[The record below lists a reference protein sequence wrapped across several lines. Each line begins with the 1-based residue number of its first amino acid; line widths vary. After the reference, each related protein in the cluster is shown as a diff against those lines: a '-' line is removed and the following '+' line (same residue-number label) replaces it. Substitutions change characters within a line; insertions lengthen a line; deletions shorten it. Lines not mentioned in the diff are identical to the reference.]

1 MSLLA
6 AAGLAAP
13 ARSAQATT
21 TTTSITRITLATA
34 PGTAHANATLASESA
49 TAGAVGRPTA
59 PAARKPTVPAA
70 DKSKASAASK
80 PATTWTVRQ
89 GDSLSVIA
97 TAFGV
102 PGGWQTLYAANR
114 QAIGPNPNVIRPGTI
129 LKLPR
134 RQAPMRYTVMPG
146 DTLSGIA
153 AALAVP
159 GGWQTLYAAN
169 RQAIGP
175 NPNVIRPGTVLTARG
190 ETLPP
195 ATHNEASTPPAH
207 AGRPRPSAQ
216 PTGPASEPQ
225 RVPAVNAPPPATGTM
240 PNWLKDILI
249 AAGLLAAIAFAI
261 EPVAVLTRRRR
272 TDKPTRT
279 PATQAP
285 ASLTP
290 TDRTPPNRTR
300 APRTPANT
308 GEPDPAGQ
316 ARIILADHER
326 LIVTYSS
333 RDDTIYVLTPP
344 GEDPKAV
351 LCAARLI
358 LPEDRY
364 EDLADRLGVSSALP
378 FE

>member
-1 MSLLA
+1 MPLLA
-6 AAGLAAP
+6 AAGLAVP

-21 TTTSITRITLATA
+21 TTTSITRITLAKA
-34 PGTAHANATLASESA
+34 PDTAHVSATLASESA
-49 TAGAVGRPTA
+49 TAR
-59 PAARKPTVPAA
+59 AAG
-70 DKSKASAASK
+70 KSKAPAASK
-80 PATTWTVRQ
+80 PGATWTVRQ
-89 GDSLSVIA
+89 GDSLSGIA
-97 TAFGV
+97 TALGV
-102 PGGWQTLYAANR
+102 PGGWQALYAANR
-114 QAIGPNPNVIRPGTI
+114 QAIGPNPNDIRPGTT
-129 LKLPR
+129 LELPR

-153 AALAVP
+153 TALAMP

-175 NPNVIRPGTVLTARG
+175 NPNDIHPGIVLTSGG
-190 ETLPP
+190 ETPQP
-195 ATHNEASTPPAH
+195 VTRNEASPAP
-207 AGRPRPSAQ
+207 ARTDRPRPSTQ
-216 PTGPASEPQ
+216 PAGPASEPQ
-225 RVPAVNAPPPATGTM
+225 RVPAANAPSRATGAM

-272 TDKPTRT
+272 TDKPSGTPATGTPASRTHATRT
-279 PATQAP
+279 PAK
-285 ASLTP
+285 
-290 TDRTPPNRTR
+290 TR
-300 APRTPANT
+300 
-308 GEPDPAGQ
+308 EPDPAAQ

>member
-1 MSLLA
+1 MRKWTTSACVALAWSILVPLLA

-21 TTTSITRITLATA
+21 TTSITQITLAKA
-34 PGTAHANATLASESA
+34 PGTAHVNATVASEPTTARAAGKPAA
-49 TAGAVGRPTA
+49 TAARKPTA
-59 PAARKPTVPAA
+59 PAARKPAA
-70 DKSKASAASK
+70 
-80 PATTWTVRQ
+80 TWAVRQ
-89 GDSLSVIA
+89 GDSLSAIA

-114 QAIGPNPNVIRPGTI
+114 QAIGPNPNVIHPGTV
-129 LKLPR
+129 LKLPQ

-153 AALAVP
+153 AAMAMP

-190 ETLPP
+190 ETPQP
-195 ATHNEASTPPAH
+195 ATHHEASPPPAH
-207 AGRPRPSAQ
+207 TDRPRPSTQ
-216 PTGPASEPQ
+216 PTGPASKPQ
-225 RVPAVNAPPPATGTM
+225 RVPAANAPSRATGAM

-279 PATQAP
+279 PA
-285 ASLTP
+285 SRTP
-290 TDRTPPNRTR
+290 TNR
-300 APRTPANT
+300 ANASRTPAAAR
-308 GEPDPAGQ
+308 EPDPVGQ

>member
-1 MSLLA
+1 VALAWSILMPLLA

-13 ARSAQATT
+13 ASSAQATT
-21 TTTSITRITLATA
+21 STTSITQITLAKA
-34 PGTAHANATLASESA
+34 PGTAHVNATPASEPA
-49 TAGAVGRPTA
+49 TAQAAGTPAPPAT
-59 PAARKPTVPAA
+59 PAAGKPAA
-70 DKSKASAASK
+70 
-80 PATTWTVRQ
+80 TWTVRQ

-97 TAFGV
+97 TALGV

-114 QAIGPNPNVIRPGTI
+114 QAIGPNPNVIHPGTV
-129 LKLPR
+129 LTLPQ
-134 RQAPMRYTVMPG
+134 RQAPMRYTVRPG

-153 AALAVP
+153 SALAMP

-169 RQAIGP
+169 RRAVGP
-175 NPNVIRPGTVLTARG
+175 NPNVIRPGTVLTARSQ
-190 ETLPP
+190 TPPP
-195 ATHNEASTPPAH
+195 AAHKEASPPAH
-207 AGRPRPSAQ
+207 TDRPRPSTQ
-216 PTGPASEPQ
+216 PIGPTSEPEH
-225 RVPAVNAPPPATGTM
+225 VPAANAPSTASGAM

-261 EPVAVLTRRRR
+261 EPVAVLTRKRR

-279 PATQAP
+279 PA
-285 ASLTP
+285 
-290 TDRTPPNRTR
+290 N
-300 APRTPANT
+300 RTPANRT
-308 GEPDPAGQ
+308 DANRTDASRTPAHRAPATRREPDPAGQ